1 MSDEL
6 DKNTETSDAQA
17 SATAT
22 VRECPFCGNFPD
34 VNGKVL
40 RHINRRCIAGNME
53 VHFHSHDEAVKSWN
67 DQFIRYQLD
76 KKKKN
81 WLCAEEALVKLRAGI
96 NQYLAD
102 IENDTAL
109 FGAWEDVD
117 VKQVFLDLHKIV
129 NGKRP

>member
-1 MSDEL
+1 MSDESN
-6 DKNTETSDAQA
+6 KSTEPDNAQA

-22 VRECPFCGNFPD
+22 VRECPFCGNLPE

-53 VHFHSHDEAVKSWN
+53 MHFHSYDEAVRNWN
-67 DQFIRYQLD
+67 DQFIRYHLEE
-76 KKKKN
+76 KEKN

-96 NQYLAD
+96 NQYIAD

-109 FGAWEDVD
+109 FSAWEDVD
-117 VKQVFLDLHKIV
+117 IKQVLLDLHKIV
-129 NGKRP
+129 NDKRP